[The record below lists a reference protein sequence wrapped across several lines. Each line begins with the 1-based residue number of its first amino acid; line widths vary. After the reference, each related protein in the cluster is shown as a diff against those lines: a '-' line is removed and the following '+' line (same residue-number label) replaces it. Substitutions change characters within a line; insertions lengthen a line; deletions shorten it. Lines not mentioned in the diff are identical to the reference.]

1 VISVQLNR
9 GLEKNNKDAGYPQIS
24 DKEPKIANLG
34 EKWNDLAQRYNKSI
48 YNFFYNKIL
57 IHLFSIKCDKG
68 KLFIKFVQSN

>member
-34 EKWNDLAQRYNKSI
+34 EKWNDLAQR
-48 YNFFYNKIL
+48 
-57 IHLFSIKCDKG
+57 
-68 KLFIKFVQSN
+68 